1 MLRPVEGLL
10 VKSQQNDFLDRKREA
25 RVNAPGLVED
35 RNTQNKGSQEGSQ
48 LGVGDQGVAGDKVTD
63 VWGRAGQGW
72 G

>member
-1 MLRPVEGLL
+1 M
-10 VKSQQNDFLDRKREA
+10 
-25 RVNAPGLVED
+25 NAPGLVED